1 MSENVFTQQLP
12 KHRFTEYSKAQFNV
26 DMIEKRKRRCIGN
39 FGKNKTDDDID
50 VVINQVGKIKEYQR
64 LDYLVPEK

>member
-1 MSENVFTQQLP
+1 
-12 KHRFTEYSKAQFNV
+12 
-26 DMIEKRKRRCIGN
+26 MIEKRKRRCIGN